1 MDTESQSHADGV
13 RDSHRSRVS
22 SSNGDGPRIT
32 VVFSGALGDTVLLRP
47 MMNRLRSQ
55 FAACRITLV
64 TTDSIGQLFTS
75 LGWTDA
81 AVDINR
87 YDHHQWFGA
96 NDADTSVPWARCD
109 WLISGV
115 SNGHDCWALAAQ
127 RHSKAKRISYF
138 DPRPQVGATAHV
150 VEQWCRQLG
159 LAVGP
164 DPVEPAAES
173 RWNWRPAGSTVLVH
187 PGSGGRAKC
196 WPLDNFKLLARRLK
210 AKNLHP
216 RFILGPVECERMT
229 NLAISDLNGEFDT
242 IKVHDLPRLVKE
254 LSSALAFCGN
264 DSGVAHL
271 AAALGVPTLAI
282 FICSNPRWWR
292 PVGPMVRLLAKPQVL
307 T

>member
-13 RDSHRSRVS
+13 RDHRSSVIS
-22 SSNGDGPRIT
+22 PKSDGPRIT

-47 MMNRLRSQ
+47 VMDRLRTLW
-55 FAACRITLV
+55 AASRITLV
-64 TTDSIGQLFTS
+64 TADSIGQLFTS
-75 LGWTDA
+75 LGWADA
-81 AVDINR
+81 AVDINLH
-87 YDHHQWFGA
+87 DHHRWFGA
-96 NDADTSVPWARCD
+96 NDTAAAVPWARCD

-115 SNGHDCWALAAQ
+115 SNGHDCWAMAAQ
-127 RHSKAKRISYF
+127 RHSTAKRISYF
-138 DPRPQVGATAHV
+138 DPRPQIGTSDHI
-150 VEQWCRQLG
+150 VEQWLRQLG
-159 LAVGP
+159 VAVGP
-164 DPVEPAAES
+164 KPVEPAAES
-173 RWNWRPAGSTVLVH
+173 RWRWRPVDSTVLIH

-196 WPLDNFKLLARRLK
+196 WPLDSYRLLARRLK

-229 NLAISDLNGEFDT
+229 GLEVSSLSREFDT
-242 IKVHDLPRLVKE
+242 LKVHDHPHLVKE

-282 FICSNPRWWR
+282 FLCSNPRWWR
-292 PVGPMVRLLAKPQVL
+292 PIGPMVHLLARPQVL